1 MEKHVA
7 KWSYFGGVA
16 GVVVTVAWRLL
27 TLVGVM
33 PKDLT
38 QGSHVLTYE
47 TLMKG
52 ALMLL
57 AITSHGWLCF
67 HEAVEGLTA

>member
-1 MEKHVA
+1 MEKHIG

-16 GVVVTVAWRLL
+16 GVVVTVVWRLL
-27 TLVGVM
+27 TMVGAM
-33 PKDLT
+33 PKELT
-38 QGSHVLTYE
+38 QGSHTLTYE

-57 AITSHGWLCF
+57 AITIATC
-67 HEAVEGLTA
+67 AYVLTQQSKA

>member
-16 GVVVTVAWRLL
+16 GVVVAVAWRLL
-27 TLVGVM
+27 TMVGAM
-33 PKDLT
+33 PKELT
-38 QGSHVLTYE
+38 QGSHALTYQ
-47 TLMKG
+47 TLMNG

-57 AITSHGWLCF
+57 VITIATG
-67 HEAVEGLTA
+67 AYVLTQQSKA

>member
-38 QGSHVLTYE
+38 QGSHPLTYD
-47 TLMKG
+47 TLLKG

-57 AITSHGWLCF
+57 AITIATG
-67 HEAVEGLTA
+67 AYVLTQQSKA